1 MEFDPVSY
9 DITYHDIF
17 TQTDCWS
24 REAICSKITVKKS
37 CIVRCVKHSEREA
50 ASSVVWNVLSSVR
63 ACLTEVEIFC
73 INEIFARLVA
83 IVKKS
88 LVTLKRRAS
97 SEHFAFIWITHNKNK
112 IKTQCGTR
120 TAIYSEHACG
130 VAIDSYTKK
139 CDRPWRPTP
148 APLGPGSHLTETN
161 HEHWDRKGSAE
172 KKIGLR
178 ETRWR
183 E

>member
-1 MEFDPVSY
+1 MNTWNGV
-9 DITYHDIF
+9 
-17 TQTDCWS
+17 WS
-24 REAICSKITVKKS
+24 SPLWQHISRYLHADRLLICTKLTLKN
-37 CIVRCVKHSEREA
+37 CSEKEA
-50 ASSVVWNVLSSVR
+50 ASIVVWNVLFSVFI
-63 ACLTEVEIFC
+63 CLTEVEIFC
-73 INEIFARLVA
+73 INEIFAHFVALVENGR
-83 IVKKS
+83 
-88 LVTLKRRAS
+88 VTLKKRAP